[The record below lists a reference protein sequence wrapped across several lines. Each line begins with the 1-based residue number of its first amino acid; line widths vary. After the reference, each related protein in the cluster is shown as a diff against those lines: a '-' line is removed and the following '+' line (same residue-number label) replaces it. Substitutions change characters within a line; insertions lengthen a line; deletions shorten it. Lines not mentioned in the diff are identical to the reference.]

1 MKRFHVLASLGALA
15 MLHAG
20 PALAG
25 WKIAPRGAPA
35 AVLKGAMSVTP
46 AEDWNF
52 NSSHPMKKGE
62 TWTLDGAS
70 LNELYLVAGLAP
82 GETLFKDVAK
92 KDRPLPK
99 LGAGAVLTDI
109 PEFVESSVRIQ
120 LNTSQFETTGVEPVK
135 FGGRDGVKFSYR
147 YSVQGESLTRQGVAM
162 ATLAGKNLYLINF
175 TAPSIYYFDRD
186 KAKAEAI
193 MASAKF

>member
-1 MKRFHVLASLGALA
+1 MKRSHILASLGALA
-15 MLHAG
+15 LVSSG

-25 WKIAPRGAPA
+25 WKIAPRGAA
-35 AVLKGAMSVTP
+35 APVLKGAMTVTP
-46 AEDWNF
+46 GDDWNF
-52 NSSHPMKKGE
+52 NTGHPMKKGE
-62 TWTLDGAS
+62 TWTLDGVS

-82 GETLFKDVAK
+82 GETLFKDYAK

-99 LGAGAVLTDI
+99 LGTGAVLTDI
-109 PEFVESSVRIQ
+109 PEFVESSIRIQ
-120 LNTSQFETTGVEPVK
+120 LNTSQFETTGVEPVQ
-135 FGGRDGVKFSYR
+135 FGGRDGVKFTYR

-175 TAPSIYYFDRD
+175 AAPSIYYFDRD
-186 KAKAEAI
+186 KAKAEAV